1 MTHTSHDSEPPKG
14 SQETFQQV
22 VRERLRQAVRQVL
35 INVLEE
41 EVTAL
46 IGAGPYERSES
57 RRDQRNGHYCR
68 DLETTVG
75 EILDLPVPRTR
86 GGHQTQVFG
95 RYHRRR
101 DELDAAMAEMFVGG
115 VSQVKVGEVVETLTG
130 SRPSPSTVSRVFHSL
145 ESEYDQ
151 WKNRQLASRYEY
163 AFADGTYFTVIYDG
177 QGCKMPILAVM
188 GIASSGEREVLGFCG
203 GDREN
208 QQAWED
214 LFDDLKRRGVKE
226 IGLFIRDGNQAMLN
240 AISTKFGLAKRQR
253 CARHKMENVLSY
265 IPAKQQDQVR
275 PELKAL
281 FYQSSREAADQAVA
295 AFIAKYQQI
304 YPTAVACL
312 QRDLEACLTFY
323 TFPKR
328 HWKTIRTTNVIERLF
343 EEVKRRSHK
352 MGAAFR
358 TEGSCMLLFYAVIR
372 SLKFHKL
379 TMLAAS
385 QEQPD
390 SMILHNS

>member
-41 EVTAL
+41 EVTTL
-46 IGAGPYERSES
+46 IGAEPYERCES
-57 RRDQRNGHYCR
+57 RRDQRNGHYYR
-68 DLETTVG
+68 DLETTMG

-86 GGHQTQVFG
+86 GGHQSQLFE

-101 DELDAAMAEMFVGG
+101 EELDTAMAEMFVAGT
-115 VSQVKVGEVVETLTG
+115 SQARVGEVMETLTG
-130 SRPSPSTVSRVFHSL
+130 SKPSPSTVSRVFHSL
-145 ESEYDQ
+145 QSEYEQ
-151 WKNRQLASRYEY
+151 WKSRRLSQRYAY
-163 AFADGTYFTVIYDG
+163 AFADGTYFTVLYNG
-177 QGCKMPILAVM
+177 EGCKMPILAVV
-188 GIASSGEREVLGFCG
+188 GIAETGERDVLGFQV

-214 LFDDLKRRGVKE
+214 LLSDLKARGVKE
-226 IGLFIRDGNQAMLN
+226 MGLWVSDGNQAMLN
-240 AISTKFGLAKRQR
+240 AISAQFPSAQRQR
-253 CARHKMENVLSY
+253 CVMHKMENVLSY
-265 IPAKQQDQVR
+265 IPAKQQEQVR
-275 PELKAL
+275 PELKAV
-281 FYQSSREAADQAVA
+281 FYQQDRQSANQAVA
-295 AFIAKYQQI
+295 AFIEKYQSI

-323 TFPKR
+323 AFPKA

-343 EEVKRRSHK
+343 EEIKRRSHK
-352 MGAAFR
+352 MATAFR
-358 TEGSCMLLFYAVIR
+358 NEGSCLLLFYAVIR

-379 TMLAAS
+379 TMPLAS
-385 QEQPD
+385 QEQPG
-390 SMILHNS
+390 SALLHTT